1 LSRIQ
6 VTCPSCGN
14 KGDIEVSDDALANVT
29 RGLLAV
35 NIAKESI
42 CTHAFIAYIDKN
54 LKVRDYFMTDFQIDV
69 PEMETDNKIK
79 GTQAPEDD
87 KLDLD
92 LIKINIPSKLLA
104 FILRSIFIKKKV
116 KIISDDTFL
125 ISHILNFFNFITQD
139 TFTFDIAIISTA
151 ECEENKNEYSDCMI
165 FNNLE
170 IINNL
175 DDAINPKDLAVEQQI
190 IYKFLKE
197 SEPNIALIILKNEI
211 LKLYNLSK
219 SIGEFVQDQS
229 QSKKLSE
236 KKITDFLVKSHG
248 LKIQKKFKNYFNLL
262 LEIVTAYFGVEIATA
277 SRVANFLE
285 EF

>member
-1 LSRIQ
+1 MSRIQ
-6 VTCPSCGN
+6 VFCPTCGN
-14 KGDIEVSDDALANVT
+14 KGDIEVSEEALVNVT

-35 NIAKESI
+35 NIAKDSI

-54 LKVRDYFMTDFQIDV
+54 QKVRDYFMTDFQIEV
-69 PEMETDNKIK
+69 PEIETDNKIE
-79 GTQAPEDD
+79 GNEAPEEN
-87 KLDLD
+87 KFDLD
-92 LIKINIPSKLLA
+92 LIKINLPPKLLSY
-104 FILRSIFIKKKV
+104 IIRSIFLKKKV
-116 KIISDDTFL
+116 IIISDDSFL
-125 ISHILNFFNFITQD
+125 ISHILNFFKFITQD
-139 TFTFDIAIISTA
+139 TFNFDITIISPE
-151 ECEENKNEYSDCMI
+151 ECESNKDEYKDYMI

-170 IINNL
+170 IINNV

-197 SEPNIALIILKNEI
+197 SEPSIALIVLKNEI

-219 SIGEFVQDQS
+219 SIGEFAQEH
-229 QSKKLSE
+229 KEKLSE
-236 KKITDFLVKSHG
+236 KKITDFLVKNHG

-262 LEIVTAYFGVEIATA
+262 LEIVTAYFEVEIATA

>member
-1 LSRIQ
+1 MSRIQ
-6 VTCPSCGN
+6 VACPTCGN
-14 KGDIEVSDDALANVT
+14 KGDIEVSEEAIANVE

-35 NIAKESI
+35 NIAKDSI
-42 CTHAFIAYIDKN
+42 CSHAFIAYIDKN

-69 PEMETDNKIK
+69 PELDSDKKIE
-79 GTQAPEDD
+79 GNQAPGED

-92 LIKINIPSKLLA
+92 LIKINIPSKLLS

-116 KIISDDTFL
+116 KIISDDSFL
-125 ISHILNFFNFITQD
+125 ISHILNFFKFITHD
-139 TFTFDIAIISTA
+139 TFNFDISIISKK
-151 ECEENKNEYSDCMI
+151 ECENNKDEYIDCMI

-170 IINNL
+170 IINNV
-175 DDAINPKDLAVEQQI
+175 DDVINPKDLAVEQQI
-190 IYKFLKE
+190 IHKFLKE
-197 SEPNIALIILKNEI
+197 SEPNIALIVLKNEI

-219 SIGEFVQDQS
+219 SIGEFAQEQS
-229 QSKKLSE
+229 EKLSE

-248 LKIQKKFKNYFNLL
+248 FKMQKKFRHYFNLL
-262 LEIVTAYFGVEIATA
+262 LEIVTAYFEVEIATS